1 MLDAW
6 GQRRSQDFF
15 PFLNLGKVL
24 GTRLGR
30 VATVK
35 KLKADVLSH
44 YSPSS
49 QLSISFRWQKAQVV
63 TTFKVAPYSFMTARA
78 LMMC

>member
-1 MLDAW
+1 MRDLAVLFCFVLFCFFFNGAGKAMLDAW
-6 GQRRSQDFF
+6 GQPRSQDFF
-15 PFLNLGKVL
+15 PFLKLGKVL

-49 QLSISFRWQKAQVV
+49 QLSISFRWQ
-63 TTFKVAPYSFMTARA
+63 
-78 LMMC
+78 